1 MENYEHYIT
10 KNIRELY
17 QTKMVSPI
25 LYLILLVFL
34 WIFSPIS
41 EMVFP
46 EKITEKDDLESVYA
60 KDVSFIQTDFS
71 TLYFSGYTKTRFGIT
86 TGYYYYTTRNDE
98 CIVVLLSPS
107 TSQEGLPEISSL
119 TVQGRLVKG
128 DKAYRELLVN
138 LADTLDWT
146 ETGITS
152 KVSPFYLSEP
162 DCHNF
167 GSYLLLFLYF
177 ASFLYATVHLI
188 LSIVYYRFPLLSPP
202 IQQLGRFGK
211 PAELL
216 EQAEEELATLPQLA
230 TDDMFITE
238 HYFIELSKYGV
249 AVVPIQE
256 IIWVYK
262 HSTLHKFFWYHF
274 SISYTLHI
282 TANKHLYIHCPK
294 NIKSDIDGI
303 MDYLAEANHNI
314 LVGFSEQNRLAVQEL
329 QGTPLPVEKILEILK
344 KRI

>member
-188 LSIVYYRFPLLSPP
+188 LSIVYYRFPQ
-202 IQQLGRFGK
+202 IGR
-211 PAELL
+211 ASCRER
-216 EQAEEELATLPQLA
+216 
-230 TDDMFITE
+230 
-238 HYFIELSKYGV
+238 V
-249 AVVPIQE
+249 
-256 IIWVYK
+256 
-262 HSTLHKFFWYHF
+262 
-274 SISYTLHI
+274 
-282 TANKHLYIHCPK
+282 
-294 NIKSDIDGI
+294 
-303 MDYLAEANHNI
+303 
-314 LVGFSEQNRLAVQEL
+314 
-329 QGTPLPVEKILEILK
+329 
-344 KRI
+344 

>member
-10 KNIRELY
+10 KNIKEIC
-17 QTKMVSPI
+17 QTKMISPI
-25 LYLILLVFL
+25 LYLILLIFL
-34 WIFSPIS
+34 WIFFPIS

-46 EKITEKDDLESVYA
+46 EKITAKDDLDALYQG
-60 KDVSFIQTDFS
+60 DVSFVDTNFS
-71 TLYFSGYTKTRFGIT
+71 KLYFSGYTKTHFGIT

-98 CIVVLLSPS
+98 CLIVLLSPS
-107 TSQEGLPEISSL
+107 TSEEGLPEISSL
-119 TVQGRLVKG
+119 RVKGRLVKS
-128 DKAYRELLVN
+128 DKTYKELLTK
-138 LADTLDWT
+138 LSETLNWT
-146 ETGITS
+146 EEGISS
-152 KVSPFYLSEP
+152 KVSSFYLSEP

-167 GSYLLLFLYF
+167 SSYLLLFVYF
-177 ASFLYATVHLI
+177 ASLLYSAVYLMLT
-188 LSIVYYRFPLLSPP
+188 IVYYRFPLLSPP
-202 IQQLGRFGK
+202 IQQLARFGK
-211 PAELL
+211 PAILL

-238 HYFIELSKYGV
+238 HFFIEISKYGV
-249 AVVPIQE
+249 AIVPIEE
-256 IIWVYK
+256 IVWVYK

-314 LVGFSEQNRLAVQEL
+314 LVGFNEENRVAVQEM
-329 QGTPLPVEKILEILK
+329 QGTPLQIEKILELLK